1 MTRGLSDTI
10 VYREGMISKV
20 SFWITLVVV
29 LGLIVILVIW
39 GNFRTVEGRIIFWSC
54 ASSASLALFLGLC
67 LTQLVVTV
75 TQTRLILVFGVI
87 KRSFPRESII
97 STEPTFI
104 RLSDSGG
111 YGIRRGRNRTRY
123 WVAAGGSGLKVEVTD
138 SKSDR
143 VQTYV
148 FSSTHPERLA
158 NILDIAWKR

>member
-1 MTRGLSDTI
+1 MTRGFPDTI
-10 VYREGMISKV
+10 VYRESMISKA
-20 SFWITLVVV
+20 SFWITVIVV

-39 GNFRTVEGRIIFWSC
+39 GNFRTVEGRIVFWSC
-54 ASSASLALFLGLC
+54 TSSASLALFLGLC
-67 LTQLVVTV
+67 FTQLVVTV
-75 TQTRLILVFGVI
+75 TQTRLILAFGVI
-87 KRSFPRESII
+87 QRSFPRESII

-111 YGIRRGRNRTRY
+111 YGIRRGRDRARY
-123 WVAAGGSGLKVEVTD
+123 WVAAGGPGLKVEVTD

-148 FSSTHPERLA
+148 FSSTHTERLA